1 MRYADVRIETQRLL
15 LRPFEMNDA
24 QSWFQMMSSPEV
36 TRYWSHLPWLSLQEA
51 KEDIVQDITHM
62 ERKEY
67 LRLAVIDKTSGVMQ
81 GMCVFFNHYPNSQRG
96 EIGYCLDTQY
106 QGKGIMKEAMAAF
119 IDYLQTYL
127 SVRRLEA
134 DIHPSNKASA
144 ALLEKLGFEQEGY
157 LKQRWVV
164 GDEISDSAIYGLLL
178 TTKTQ

>member
-1 MRYADVRIETQRLL
+1 MRYADIRIETQRLL

-24 QSWFQMMSSPEV
+24 QSWFQIMHSPEV
-36 TRYWSHLPWLSLQEA
+36 TRYWSHLPWQSLQEA

-67 LRLAVIDKTSGVMQ
+67 LRLAVIDKANGAML

-96 EIGYCLDTQY
+96 EIGYCLDTPY
-106 QGKGIMKEAMAAF
+106 QGKGIMKEAMVAF

-134 DIHPSNKASA
+134 DIHPNNKASG

-164 GDEISDSAIYGLLL
+164 GDEISDSAVYGLLL
-178 TTKTQ
+178 STKTK